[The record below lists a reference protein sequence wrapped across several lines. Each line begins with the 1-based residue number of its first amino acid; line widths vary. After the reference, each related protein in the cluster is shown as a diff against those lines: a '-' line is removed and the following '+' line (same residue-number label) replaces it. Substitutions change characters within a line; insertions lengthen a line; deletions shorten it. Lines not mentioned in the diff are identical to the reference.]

1 MENGKSRGKLGGK
14 VGPYFYVSAACALPA
29 DRRMCVVTVMTTQP
43 AQIVFVLLD
52 SRENVIAIHRTRE
65 GAEAHR
71 ANFVLPSH
79 VTIEE
84 WDLEP

>member
-1 MENGKSRGKLGGK
+1 
-14 VGPYFYVSAACALPA
+14 
-29 DRRMCVVTVMTTQP
+29 MTTQP